1 MALKEQ
7 ITDLLSHRLRVEQS
21 LAQQTTLV
29 QKLEEKLRDTET
41 VIRQH
46 LDVKQSNAA
55 GVGTVSPPLSP
66 ERPRRGA
73 QRKYRSAGD
82 SSDDVPRF
90 KNKYKPTPKPSSAK
104 SRLNWDDVHDDN
116 QYVGGDRMLDLT
128 YESGEIS
135 DEENWDGFY
144 RRRSSTSTKAVSML
158 KDVLLHLISR
168 EEIGHGVKRRKV
180 IFIAPFKIYVTNLQC
195 SRQARRS
202 LGGTADIIPMI
213 ENPGKPD

>member
-1 MALKEQ
+1 MHSYYWIDILTDFDIQEQ

-46 LDVKQSNAA
+46 LDTKQQGGA
-55 GVGTVSPPLSP
+55 GGMGQYMSSATSPPPSP
-66 ERPRRGA
+66 ERRGGV
-73 QRKYRSAGD
+73 QRKYRPAGD

-90 KNKYKPTPKPSSAK
+90 KSKYKPTPKPSGAK
-104 SRLNWDDVHDDN
+104 SRLKWDDVHDEKD
-116 QYVGGDRMLDLT
+116 YDGGDRMLDLT

-144 RRRSSTSTKAVSML
+144 RRRSSSSTRAVSML

-168 EEIGHGVKRRKV
+168 DEMGSSSKASRRKV
-180 IFIAPFKIYVTNLQC
+180 VNMLMNVKAL
-195 SRQARRS
+195 
-202 LGGTADIIPMI
+202 II
-213 ENPGKPD
+213 